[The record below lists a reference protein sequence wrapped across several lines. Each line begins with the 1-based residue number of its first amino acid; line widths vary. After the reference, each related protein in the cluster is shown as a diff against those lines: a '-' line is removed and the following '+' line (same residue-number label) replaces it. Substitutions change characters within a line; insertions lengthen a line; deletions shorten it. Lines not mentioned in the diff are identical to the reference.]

1 MKRLILCCD
10 GSWTRDSPS
19 SSPSNVARFSRMLAR
34 HAPIDDVAQIVFYQ
48 SGTSSSSTSS
58 SNIDADGPL
67 AADIAAAYHFLA
79 TNFSPGDPAAGVP
92 ADDIAV
98 FGAGRGALVARAVVA
113 LVTEMGLLRA
123 ERLGLW
129 GRTWR
134 LYSSRGTGGG
144 TFWGDVVAMRTRREL
159 EDIEEV
165 REAMWMGVGVRVVG
179 VWDTVGELGV
189 PETFSGAGKCRLHD
203 LALNSRIENAFQ
215 ALALDEHRAAFKPAL
230 WHLDPRYLSKTGRTP
245 NLKQCWFPGFHETVG
260 GNGGESGVSMKD
272 GKDIADITLAWMC
285 DQVDGLL
292 AFNDAVVAEFL
303 LGADESSSA
312 QSSSNSTPT
321 KPSRSTSNTSTST
334 NDTITITQGP
344 RTAGATTTYLLVQV
358 FVHLLR
364 TLLSTIIAALIS
376 LTQPTLT
383 IPDNPGHNS
392 ERHAIRTPGQYHKN
406 LEFDA
411 LATANDF
418 PTNESIHPSVAHRA
432 DLFALAAV
440 PYEPAPLREWPAAT
454 TTIIAA
460 TSNHQRHGSVNA
472 INAAARSGLRGPR
485 FAKPWPA
492 WRYRESAEGEGA
504 EWVRPSVPRGSSS
517 PPPSS
522 PALAPPP
529 PPSSSSSRSA
539 LPFAWLLLWPLH
551 LLSAVLRLPTR
562 GNRPS
567 GGSGSGGQG
576 PGRRVS
582 SGRPEAS
589 CSWHHERQLALP
601 EWVIRELPGRH
612 NFESRLLPWLVRE
625 QLARRN
631 RKRLGE
637 GGEEEKV
644 WARSTLGSARGY
656 DDDVAAAAAMVAPER
671 AVGELAAR
679 RDSTASRLHRGS
691 APPLHA
697 RKGSSSGLLHG
708 GRKGSAAGLAD
719 EDRGGGRPLRNGAA
733 SRSLSSLRASPS
745 AGAART
751 SPGVG
756 RVTPDSAGA
765 TTPGTPGGR
774 FSPTSGGGN
783 SGLRVLMQQPVRR
796 SAIKREPKEREE
808 AVFSAGHRRSH
819 SQTSVSWR

>member
-113 LVTEMGLLRA
+113 L
-123 ERLGLW
+123 
-129 GRTWR
+129 
-134 LYSSRGTGGG
+134 
-144 TFWGDVVAMRTRREL
+144 
-159 EDIEEV
+159 
-165 REAMWMGVGVRVVG
+165 
-179 VWDTVGELGV
+179 
-189 PETFSGAGKCRLHD
+189 
-203 LALNSRIENAFQ
+203 

-334 NDTITITQGP
+334 NDAITIPQGP
-344 RTAGATTTYLLVQV
+344 RTAGATTTSLLVQV
-358 FVHLLR
+358 FVHLLH

-454 TTIIAA
+454 TTVIAA
-460 TSNHQRHGSVNA
+460 TANHQRHGSGVV
-472 INAAARSGLRGPR
+472 
-485 FAKPWPA
+485 FPA
-492 WRYRESAEGEGA
+492 TLVPGA
-504 EWVRPSVPRGSSS
+504 G
-517 PPPSS
+517 
-522 PALAPPP
+522 
-529 PPSSSSSRSA
+529 
-539 LPFAWLLLWPLH
+539 
-551 LLSAVLRLPTR
+551 
-562 GNRPS
+562 
-567 GGSGSGGQG
+567 
-576 PGRRVS
+576 
-582 SGRPEAS
+582 
-589 CSWHHERQLALP
+589 
-601 EWVIRELPGRH
+601 
-612 NFESRLLPWLVRE
+612 
-625 QLARRN
+625 
-631 RKRLGE
+631 
-637 GGEEEKV
+637 
-644 WARSTLGSARGY
+644 
-656 DDDVAAAAAMVAPER
+656 AAAAVVVVTVEVSAPVRVVAALAAAPPER
-671 AVGELAAR
+671 RPTAPDEGEPAVGW
-679 RDSTASRLHRGS
+679 
-691 APPLHA
+691 
-697 RKGSSSGLLHG
+697 
-708 GRKGSAAGLAD
+708 
-719 EDRGGGRPLRNGAA
+719 
-733 SRSLSSLRASPS
+733 
-745 AGAART
+745 
-751 SPGVG
+751 
-756 RVTPDSAGA
+756 
-765 TTPGTPGGR
+765 
-774 FSPTSGGGN
+774 
-783 SGLRVLMQQPVRR
+783 
-796 SAIKREPKEREE
+796 KR
-808 AVFSAGHRRSH
+808 
-819 SQTSVSWR
+819 

>member
-10 GSWTRDSPS
+10 GSWTRESPS

-79 TNFSPGDPAAGVP
+79 TNFSPGNPAAGVP

-98 FGAGRGALVARAVVA
+98 FGAGRGALVARVVVA

-129 GRTWR
+129 GRAWR

-179 VWDTVGELGV
+179 AWDTV
-189 PETFSGAGKCRLHD
+189 
-203 LALNSRIENAFQ
+203 RIENAFQ

-260 GNGGESGVSMKD
+260 GSGGESGVSMKD

-334 NDTITITQGP
+334 NDTIAIPQGP
-344 RTAGATTTYLLVQV
+344 RTAGATTTSLLVQV
-358 FVHLLR
+358 FVHLLH

-376 LTQPTLT
+376 LTQPTPT
-383 IPDNPGHNS
+383 IPNNPGHNP

-406 LEFDA
+406 LEFDT

-454 TTIIAA
+454 ITVIAA
-460 TSNHQRHGSVNA
+460 TANHQRHGSVNA

-485 FAKPWPA
+485 FTKPWPA

-517 PPPSS
+517 SPSSS
-522 PALAPPP
+522 PAPSSSSS
-529 PPSSSSSRSA
+529 SSSSSRSA

-551 LLSAVLRLPTR
+551 LLNAVLRLPTR

-567 GGSGSGGQG
+567 GGSSSGGQG
-576 PGRRVS
+576 PVRRVS
-582 SGRPEAS
+582 PARPDAG
-589 CSWHHERQLALP
+589 CSWHHERQLALS

-644 WARSTLGSARGY
+644 WARSALGSTRGY
-656 DDDVAAAAAMVAPER
+656 DDVDAAAMAAPER
-671 AVGELAAR
+671 AVGEPAAR

-697 RKGSSSGLLHG
+697 RKGSSAGLLHG
-708 GRKGSAAGLAD
+708 GRKGSTAGLAD
-719 EDRGGGRPLRNGAA
+719 EDRGGGRPLRN
-733 SRSLSSLRASPS
+733 
-745 AGAART
+745 GAART

-783 SGLRVLMQQPVRR
+783 NGLRVLMQQPMRR